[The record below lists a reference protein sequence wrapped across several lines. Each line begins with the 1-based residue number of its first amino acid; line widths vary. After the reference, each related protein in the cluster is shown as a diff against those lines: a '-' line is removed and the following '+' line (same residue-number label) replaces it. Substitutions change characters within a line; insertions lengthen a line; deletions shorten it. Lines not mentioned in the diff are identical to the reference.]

1 MSARLA
7 AARRIRTVAA
17 AALVAAVAGTAFVP
31 AAATAAEGT
40 GKPLTMTLGAPV
52 PDSTVERGGDT
63 RSMTLTVTNSS
74 DRAQDF
80 RAWLP
85 GTAEGPSP
93 LLKDSVVFGVTA
105 LDAPA
110 TKSATGRQDGQ
121 WQGLF
126 FPASGD
132 ASSAFSVPA
141 HEEFTWKVT
150 FGLGASYPGNDGDF
164 TLTAQP
170 LGGNVTADP
179 ARNTVVLDTEPAIE
193 PGTLEVRLD
202 PTAGVVLRPGEHAAM
217 ALSTLATGPGE
228 FPAEI
233 DRTLVIDAS
242 EDMDFGLKAE
252 IGGRTVK
259 LAEPA
264 PNRFELPALP
274 KGFGS
279 AAGRDVLKLDLSLDK
294 GSEVAKETRV
304 RLHALYEMEEGQ
316 PFVDSL
322 ADARIRPAQTST
334 GSPSPSASPSTQPS
348 SPAPSATPAESASP
362 GATAAPS
369 AATTTAAAGT
379 TGGTSGGTTTTGAL
393 ASTGSGA
400 GLYATV
406 AGALLA
412 LGFAAAAI
420 GRRRRATAA

>member
-7 AARRIRTVAA
+7 AARRTRTVAA
-17 AALVAAVAGTAFVP
+17 AAVVAAVSGTAFVP
-31 AAATAAEGT
+31 ASANAAEGT
-40 GKPLTMTLGAPV
+40 GKPLTMTLGAPA
-52 PDSTVERGGDT
+52 PDSTLERGKAT

-74 DRAQDF
+74 DKAQDF
-80 RAWLP
+80 KAWLP

-93 LLKDSVVFGVTA
+93 MLKDSVVFDVTA
-105 LDAPA
+105 VDAPA

-126 FPASGD
+126 FPVSGT
-132 ASSAFSVPA
+132 ASSVFSVPA

-150 FGLGASYPGNDGDF
+150 FGLGTRYPTNDGDF

-179 ARNTVVLDTEPAIE
+179 ARNTVVFDTEPAIE
-193 PGTLEVRLD
+193 PGSLEVRLD
-202 PTAGVVLRPGEHAAM
+202 PTAGVVLRPGERAAM

-233 DRTLVIDAS
+233 DRTLVIDAG
-242 EDMDFGLKAE
+242 EDMDFGLEAKV
-252 IGGRTVK
+252 GGKTVK
-259 LAEPA
+259 LAEST

-279 AAGRDVLKLDLSLDK
+279 AAGRDILELNLSLDK
-294 GSEVAKETRV
+294 GSKVAKESQV

-322 ADARIRPAQTST
+322 ADARIRPAQVST
-334 GSPSPSASPSTQPS
+334 GSPSPSTSPTTQPS
-348 SPAPSATPAESASP
+348 STPSGSASTGTTASPSAS
-362 GATAAPS
+362 ATAA
-369 AATTTAAAGT
+369 T
-379 TGGTSGGTTTTGAL
+379 TGGASGGTTANGAL

-400 GLYATV
+400 GLYATA
-406 AGALLA
+406 AGVLLA
-412 LGFAAAAI
+412 LGFAAVSLV
-420 GRRRRATAA
+420 RRRRSTAV